1 MKSWPDARS
10 PWGKQLRFDD
20 DEFEAMMDSAR
31 RRSGDCFEAGRGID
45 VDAVLLR
52 SEGVEADYLE
62 LPEGILGRTKFV
74 RDGSV
79 QVEISR
85 SLGDASGVD
94 HVARRRLRSTLA
106 HEVGHIACHRVL
118 FVQDTESFSLFSD
131 TELHALSRNVDP
143 ILCRG
148 ECVGSAGYSGE
159 WWEYQANQCMASLLL
174 PREMIVRSVREQL
187 SASAYKDGE
196 NCLREGGGEL
206 LVRTLSDEYDVSHTL
221 TLYRLQK
228 LGFFP
233 KGTQMMIGLGI

>member
-159 WWEYQANQCMASLLL
+159 WWEYQANQCMSALLL
-174 PREMIVRSVREQL
+174 PRALVVESVRPFVRIEGMMEIAVLPEGRREQAVRHVAEIFEVNPVVARIRIAEL
-187 SASAYKDGE
+187 YP
-196 NCLREGGGEL
+196 EGSE
-206 LVRTLSDEYDVSHTL
+206 R
-221 TLYRLQK
+221 
-228 LGFFP
+228 
-233 KGTQMMIGLGI
+233 QMAL